1 MNAYL
6 PPLFYKNRS
15 ISHTVFMPAYYT
27 HHLVASK
34 ALDTLPA
41 PTKNILDLYLP
52 LYFFG
57 AQGADFCFLYRY
69 LSPREKNFGS
79 YLHRQG
85 GYPAFC
91 VLKSLASRDLPLLAY
106 TLGYTTHYAVDVTFH
121 PFVYAHARKSIWS
134 HARIE
139 SAMDAQF
146 RQSISLS
153 DCHTKLLAQRLS
165 TEEETLLF
173 TAYSAIA
180 VRCGFPPL
188 QKPAFL
194 RSIARFHHFPPF
206 PNIPFGKQK
215 IYPAKEAEGLFT
227 QSVDFASEL
236 FDTLFTCI
244 KKQTPPPQEL
254 FGKNYLTG
262 L

>member
-6 PPLFYKNRS
+6 PPIFDKNYA
-15 ISHTVFMPAYYT
+15 IEHTVFMPAYYT

-34 ALDTLPA
+34 ALETLPT
-41 PTKNILDLYLP
+41 PTKNIISLYLP

-69 LSPREKNFGS
+69 LSPRSKNLGS
-79 YLHRQG
+79 YLHRNG

-91 VLKSLASRDLPLLAY
+91 VLKSLAARDLKLLAY
-106 TLGYTTHYAVDVTFH
+106 TLGYITHYAVDVTFH
-121 PFVYAHARKSIWS
+121 PFVYTHAKKSIWS

-146 RQSISLS
+146 RRTVSIP
-153 DCHTKLLAQRLS
+153 DCHAETLGQRLS
-165 TEEETLLF
+165 AEEESLLF

-180 VRCGFPPL
+180 IQCGFPPL

-194 RSIARFHHFPPF
+194 RAITRFHNFPTFPF
-206 PNIPFGKQK
+206 SKQTV
-215 IYPAKEAEGLFT
+215 YSPCEAEALFV
-227 QSVDFASEL
+227 QSTEFAGVLFSEL
-236 FDTLFTCI
+236 FHSI
-244 KKQTPPPQEL
+244 KKQTPPPKAL

-262 L
+262 I